1 MILLQRGAANVT
13 QRFTTYYWQLRAL
26 FFAESIV
33 RKISPT
39 LRRDAQ
45 RKYGQRMPA
54 DGEGDSYLQSRAA
67 QLAQPLVDDIVR
79 QNPRFPSVI
88 GNRLLMRAA
97 RRAAAAVAR
106 SIRRGASSSGAQR

>member
-1 MILLQRGAANVT
+1 VT
-13 QRFTTYYWQLRAL
+13 DCFSTYYWQLRAL

-33 RKISPT
+33 RRISPT

-45 RKYGQRMPA
+45 RKYGQRLPA
-54 DGEGDSYLQSRAA
+54 DGEGESYLQSRAA

-79 QNPRFPSVI
+79 RNPRFPSVI

-106 SIRRGASSSGAQR
+106 SIRRGASSSCAQR